1 MKIKKKKNRRSDIKI
16 MTKEARV
23 LKFLR
28 ESRGLSMRRAG
39 HILGTS
45 DAFVSH
51 SEHGRIDLTANIIL
65 KFLNAYGYEH
75 DYFNKLVEGKIEIP
89 ENHLEDCLGLLKRMS
104 PDKLKTVKTIL
115 QSF

>member
-1 MKIKKKKNRRSDIKI
+1 
-16 MTKEARV
+16 MTKEARI

-51 SEHGRIDLTANIIL
+51 SEHGRIDLTTNIIL

-75 DYFNKLVEGKIEIP
+75 DYFKKLVEGKIEVP
-89 ENHLEDCLGLLKRMS
+89 ENHLEDCLSLLKRMS

>member
-16 MTKEARV
+16 MTKEAKV

-28 ESRGLSMRRAG
+28 ESRGLSMRRAA

-51 SEHGRIDLTANIIL
+51 SEHWRIDLTANIVL

-75 DYFNKLVEGKIEIP
+75 DYFRKLVEGKIDLP
-89 ENHLEDCLGLLKRMS
+89 VNHLEECFVLLKRMN
-104 PDKLKTVKTIL
+104 PEKLKTVKTIL

>member
-1 MKIKKKKNRRSDIKI
+1 MRVKKKKNRRSDVKV

-28 ESRGLSMRRAG
+28 ESRYLSMRKAG
-39 HILGTS
+39 FILKTS

-51 SEHGRIDLTANIIL
+51 SEHGRIDLTPSIIL

-75 DYFNKLVEGKIEIP
+75 SYFMKLVKGEIEMP
-89 ENHLEDCLGLLKRMS
+89 EKNLEDCISLLKRIQ
-104 PDKLKTVKTIL
+104 PEKLKTIKAIL
-115 QSF
+115 ESF

>member
-1 MKIKKKKNRRSDIKI
+1 MKLKKKNRRSDIKI
-16 MTKEARV
+16 MTKEAKV

-28 ESRGLSMRRAG
+28 ESRRLSMRRAG

-75 DYFNKLVEGKIEIP
+75 DYFKKLVEGKIDLP
-89 ENHLEDCLGLLKRMS
+89 ENHLEECLTLLKRMN
-104 PDKLKTVKTIL
+104 PEKLKTVKTIL